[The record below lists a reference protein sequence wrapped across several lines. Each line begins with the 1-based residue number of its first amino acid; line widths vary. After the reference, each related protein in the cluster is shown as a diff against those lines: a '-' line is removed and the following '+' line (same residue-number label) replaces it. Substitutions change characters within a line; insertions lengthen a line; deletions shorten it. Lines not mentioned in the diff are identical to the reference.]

1 MEFGVRQYLALM
13 MKNGQRGN
21 KSERDAE
28 SGGKKMKKCKM
39 MKRDDVE
46 LELKLSS
53 DELSLLNMTNM
64 KHILI

>member
-1 MEFGVRQYLALM
+1 
-13 MKNGQRGN
+13 
-21 KSERDAE
+21 
-28 SGGKKMKKCKM
+28 MKKCKM